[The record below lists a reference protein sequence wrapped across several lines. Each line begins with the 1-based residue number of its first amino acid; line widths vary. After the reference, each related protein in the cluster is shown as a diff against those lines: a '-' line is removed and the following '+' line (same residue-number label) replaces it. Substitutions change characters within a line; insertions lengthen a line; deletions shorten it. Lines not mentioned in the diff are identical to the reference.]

1 MAKRHIELI
10 QEGFRPKLSGLDDTG
25 SSLITLTVDLD
36 IVRENLK
43 TILDYVSPAKLIAV
57 LKANAYGF
65 GVSGLVPILNEFEH
79 VSAGVA
85 NADEALELRS
95 LGYDGRILLLGYT
108 HPKNYYQIIHS
119 GCELCAYR
127 PENIPKLA
135 EACSALEHNLRLH
148 IKVNTGMNRLGVSVD
163 ELREFI
169 RLIQQ
174 YPQLTVV
181 GLFTHMANG
190 GEPDEP
196 SNLEQAN
203 RFNQAVNIAI
213 EELNYRPECHLA
225 NSGTVINFPD
235 LYLDTVRVGALC
247 YGYHPPGG
255 LPDDIGIPVEA
266 CFELASEVIDTHRL
280 EPGEG
285 VSYSLTWRAERPTT
299 VVTMPLGFAD
309 GYFRDLSNNAA
320 VLINGKRYPLVGNIT
335 MDYCMA
341 DVGDD
346 EVGIGDEAVFIG
358 CQGDEEIRLEEVAEL
373 SGEAVIYQLSCC
385 WGRRVR
391 RVYIGG

>member
-1 MAKRHIELI
+1 MAKLHVELI
-10 QEGFRPKLSGLDDTG
+10 QQQFRPKLSGLDDIG

-36 IVRENLK
+36 IFRENIR
-43 TILDYVSPAKLIAV
+43 TILDWVRPAKLIAV

-135 EACSALEHNLRLH
+135 EACAALEHNLRLH
-148 IKVNTGMNRLGVSVD
+148 IKVDTGMNRLGVKVD
-163 ELREFI
+163 QLRDFI

-181 GLFTHMANG
+181 GLFSHMANG
-190 GEPDEP
+190 GEPEAQ
-196 SNLEQAN
+196 SNIDQVR
-203 RFNQAVNIAI
+203 RFSRAIEIAI
-213 EELNYRPECHLA
+213 DELNYRPLCHLA
-225 NSGTVINFPD
+225 NSGAVINFPD
-235 LYLDTVRVGALC
+235 LYLDAVRVGALC
-247 YGYHPPGG
+247 YGYHPPGE
-255 LPDDIGIPVEA
+255 LPDDIGLPVES
-266 CFELASEVIDTHRL
+266 CFRLASEVIDTHRL
-280 EPGEG
+280 KPGDG

-309 GYFRDLSNNAA
+309 GWFRDLSNRAE

-341 DVGDD
+341 NVGDD
-346 EVGIGDEAVFIG
+346 DVTIGDEAVFIG
-358 CQGDEEIRLEEVAEL
+358 RQGSEEIRLEEVAEL
-373 SGEAVIYQLSCC
+373 SGESVIYQLSCC

-391 RVYIGG
+391 RVYTGG

>member
-10 QEGFRPKLSGLDDTG
+10 QEQFRPKLSGLDDIG

-36 IVRENLK
+36 IFRENIR
-43 TILDYVSPAKLIAV
+43 TILDYVRPARLIAV

-65 GVSGLVPILNEFEH
+65 GVAGLVPILNEFEH
-79 VSAGVA
+79 VGAGVA

-135 EACSALEHNLRLH
+135 EACAALEHNLRLH
-148 IKVNTGMNRLGVSVD
+148 IKVDTGMNRLGVQVD

-174 YPQLTVV
+174 FPQLTIV
-181 GLFTHMANG
+181 GLFSHMANG
-190 GEPDEP
+190 GEPEAQ
-196 SNLEQAN
+196 SNVDQVR
-203 RFNQAVNIAI
+203 RFGRAIAIAI
-213 EELNYRPECHLA
+213 EELNYRPLCHLA
-225 NSGTVINFPD
+225 ASGTVINFPD
-235 LYLDTVRVGALC
+235 LYLDAVRVGALC
-247 YGYHPPGG
+247 YGYHPPGE
-255 LPDDIGIPVEA
+255 LPDDIGIPVQA
-266 CFELASEVIDTHRL
+266 CFRLASEVIDTHRL
-280 EPGEG
+280 QPGDG
-285 VSYSLTWRAERPTT
+285 VSYSLTWRAKQPTT

-309 GYFRDLSNNAA
+309 GWFRDLSNKAG

-341 DVGDD
+341 NVGDD
-346 EVGIGDEAVFIG
+346 DVTIGDEAVFIG
-358 CQGDEEIRLEEVAEL
+358 SQGNEEIRLEEVAEL
-373 SGEAVIYQLSCC
+373 SGETVIYQLSCC

-391 RVYIGG
+391 RVYVGG

>member
-10 QEGFRPKLSGLDDTG
+10 QEQFRPKLTGLDDIG

-36 IVRENLK
+36 VFRENLR
-43 TILDYVSPAKLIAV
+43 TILDFVRPARLIAV

-65 GVSGLVPILNEFEH
+65 GVAGLVPILNEFEH

-95 LGYDGRILLLGYT
+95 LGYDGRIVLLGYT

-127 PENIPKLA
+127 SENIPKLA
-135 EACSALEHNLRLH
+135 EACADLEHNLRLH
-148 IKVNTGMNRLGVSVD
+148 IKVNTGMNRLGVSVG
-163 ELREFI
+163 ELREVI
-169 RLIQQ
+169 QLIQQ

-181 GLFTHMANG
+181 GLFTHLANG
-190 GEPDEP
+190 GEPEEE
-196 SNLEQAN
+196 SNIDQVN
-203 RFNQAVNIAI
+203 RFSEAINIAI

-225 NSGTVINFPD
+225 NSGAVINFPD
-235 LYLDTVRVGALC
+235 LYLDSVRVGALC
-247 YGYHPPGG
+247 YGYHPPGE
-255 LPDDIGIPVEA
+255 LPDDIGIPVQA
-266 CFELASEVIDTHRL
+266 CFRLASEVIDIHRL
-280 EPGEG
+280 QPGDG
-285 VSYSLTWRAERPTT
+285 VSYSLTWKAARPTT
-299 VVTMPLGFAD
+299 AVTIPLGYAD
-309 GYFRDLSNNAA
+309 GWFRDLSNKAE

-346 EVGIGDEAVFIG
+346 DVTIGDEAVFIG
-358 CQGDEEIRLEEVAEL
+358 SQGNEEIRLEEVAEL
-373 SGEAVIYQLSCC
+373 SGETVIYQLSCC

-391 RVYIGG
+391 RVYVGG